1 MRFAETL
8 NPQLKESLSH
18 LENEVS
24 VLLCLEEGVLV
35 RDRVADDEALPAAHV
50 LLPHRRELHLP
61 RSVQD
66 VQQARLP
73 VDHRPL
79 QMEEAKELMSV
90 LMQIYYSP
98 LPLPH
103 ATFFT
108 QPSI

>member
-1 MRFAETL
+1 MPPWNDRHFKFSG
-8 NPQLKESLSH
+8 KESLSH

-66 VQQARLP
+66 VQQARLQ
-73 VDHRPL
+73 VYHGALLVRVL
-79 QMEEAKELMSV
+79 GISVIVRGVRNYAKV
-90 LMQIYYSP
+90 
-98 LPLPH
+98 
-103 ATFFT
+103 
-108 QPSI
+108 